1 LNIVAARG
9 ATGKNQLTL
18 PLFLCYNDLRGK
30 LKMSIKLILLKSG
43 ETLISDAKELVTEDQ
58 EVRGY
63 LLKKPHKVSVDQ
75 SILLFEEETD
85 ITDNSVKVSLCS
97 WIRLTD
103 DDEILIRPDWVVTVV
118 DPILNLKELYEE
130 KVNGKSSKVPLTED

>member
-1 LNIVAARG
+1 
-9 ATGKNQLTL
+9 
-18 PLFLCYNDLRGK
+18 
-30 LKMSIKLILLKSG
+30 MSIKLILLKSG